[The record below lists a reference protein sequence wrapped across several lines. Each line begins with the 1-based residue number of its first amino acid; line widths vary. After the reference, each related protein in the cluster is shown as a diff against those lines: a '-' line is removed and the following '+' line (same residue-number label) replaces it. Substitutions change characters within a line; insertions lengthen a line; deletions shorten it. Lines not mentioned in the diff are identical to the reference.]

1 VQNRDFWLPL
11 MKPGALQIP
20 GVIIGMP
27 QAAPKFA
34 RECPPASD
42 LNQEVRPHQMNDFET
57 NEISSVES

>member
-1 VQNRDFWLPL
+1 